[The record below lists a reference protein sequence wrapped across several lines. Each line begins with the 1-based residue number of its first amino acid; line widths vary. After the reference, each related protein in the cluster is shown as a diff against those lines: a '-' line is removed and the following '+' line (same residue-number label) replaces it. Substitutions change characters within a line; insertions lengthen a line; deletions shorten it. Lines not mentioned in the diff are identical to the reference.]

1 MIFDQWMCVRKRM
14 VSELAADKHQKARYF
29 RWPDLEN
36 YGSEKVGVWSFLKN
50 LGIDYKKQ
58 QKISRKPFFNMAEPE
73 LGTRTW
79 SRSSTKFDVKGFQS
93 ISWKILKSKKSKSDL
108 KILSQRFHIHIIKSI
123 YLTDGMVHVQFH
135 WISAIFSR
143 VIKIFSFSALSRK
156 SLKNCGYGE

>member
-1 MIFDQWMCVRKRM
+1 M
-14 VSELAADKHQKARYF
+14 V
-29 RWPDLEN
+29 
-36 YGSEKVGVWSFLKN
+36 
-50 LGIDYKKQ
+50 
-58 QKISRKPFFNMAEPE
+58 EPE

-123 YLTDGMVHVQFH
+123 YPTDGMVHVQFH

-156 SLKNCGYGE
+156 SLKLWVWRVKSVLIKNLNAPGAGKVIWWNLTTFKVLVNFAHANFFWWNGSNLWWNRSSLKIFMRN